1 MKLKRLYLLL
11 SLFVVGC
18 SINNSS
24 TSSDN
29 IASSNSISS
38 SSVTSSNV
46 SSNISSSSISSSS
59 SLSSSLNS
67 TSSSSSTSIELKEK
81 NIQQIKELGKNLNNG
96 ETLNEIIFKGMYVK
110 TISDNNDKL
119 MLFVDETG
127 YIYVRVNNWS
137 KYLDNRYYN
146 CYYEVNG
153 IISKI
158 NDNIELK
165 YVNLKNITDTPSNF
179 DYSSITENKQSLS
192 EVEEEF
198 NKITLNNKYNGVG
211 KIVTFEGTI
220 IATDRSDANQKVVVY
235 DGEKVLTIIDNK
247 KICESNSIGNKYIF
261 TGSLSVL
268 HGSPAIW
275 LLSSSYVSKT
285 NLELNNY
292 KEIVPSYFKK
302 WCGLSNHLNP
312 PAYNE
317 FFTLFK
323 VTGYVKYNTDFT
335 TKYDLGLV
343 DNENGTLSDQ
353 NVTGTIPGIFLMN
366 NLSLNKQNEINNSIF
381 FEHLNKKV
389 TVYVTLHQ
397 FETNNHGWKV
407 FPVDSTLSVIE

>member
-127 YIYVRVNNWS
+127 YIYVRVNNWTD
-137 KYLDNRYYN
+137 YLKNRYYN

-158 NDNIELK
+158 NNNIELK

-179 DYSSITENKQSLS
+179 DYSSITENKQSLG

-198 NKITLNNKYNGVG
+198 NKITLNNK
-211 KIVTFEGTI
+211 
-220 IATDRSDANQKVVVY
+220 
-235 DGEKVLTIIDNK
+235 
-247 KICESNSIGNKYIF
+247 
-261 TGSLSVL
+261 
-268 HGSPAIW
+268 
-275 LLSSSYVSKT
+275 
-285 NLELNNY
+285 
-292 KEIVPSYFKK
+292 
-302 WCGLSNHLNP
+302 
-312 PAYNE
+312 
-317 FFTLFK
+317 
-323 VTGYVKYNTDFT
+323 
-335 TKYDLGLV
+335 
-343 DNENGTLSDQ
+343 
-353 NVTGTIPGIFLMN
+353 
-366 NLSLNKQNEINNSIF
+366 
-381 FEHLNKKV
+381 
-389 TVYVTLHQ
+389 
-397 FETNNHGWKV
+397 
-407 FPVDSTLSVIE
+407 

>member
-1 MKLKRLYLLL
+1 MRLKRLYLLL

-24 TSSDN
+24 INSDN

-38 SSVTSSNV
+38 SNVTSSN
-46 SSNISSSSISSSS
+46 ISSSS
-59 SLSSSLNS
+59 SLSSSFNS
-67 TSSSSSTSIELKEK
+67 TSSSSSSSIELQEK
-81 NIQQIKELGKNLNNG
+81 NIKQIRELGKNLNNG

-110 TISDNNDKL
+110 TITDNNDKL

-127 YIYVRVNNWS
+127 YIYVRVNNWTD
-137 KYLDNRYYN
+137 YLKNRYYN

-158 NDNIELK
+158 NNNIELK

-198 NKITLNNKYNGVG
+198 NNITLNNKLNGVG

-247 KICESNSIGNKYIF
+247 KICESISIGN
-261 TGSLSVL
+261 
-268 HGSPAIW
+268 
-275 LLSSSYVSKT
+275 
-285 NLELNNY
+285 
-292 KEIVPSYFKK
+292 
-302 WCGLSNHLNP
+302 
-312 PAYNE
+312 
-317 FFTLFK
+317 
-323 VTGYVKYNTDFT
+323 
-335 TKYDLGLV
+335 
-343 DNENGTLSDQ
+343 
-353 NVTGTIPGIFLMN
+353 
-366 NLSLNKQNEINNSIF
+366 
-381 FEHLNKKV
+381 
-389 TVYVTLHQ
+389 
-397 FETNNHGWKV
+397 
-407 FPVDSTLSVIE
+407 

>member
-18 SINNSS
+18 SINNGS

-38 SSVTSSNV
+38 NNVTSSNIL
-46 SSNISSSSISSSS
+46 SISSSNVSSSS
-59 SLSSSLNS
+59 SLSSSSNS

-81 NIQQIKELGKNLNNG
+81 NIQQIKELGKDLNNG

-158 NDNIELK
+158 NNNIELK
-165 YVNLKNITDTPSNF
+165 YINLKNITDTPSNF

-198 NKITLNNKYNGVG
+198 NNITLNNKLNGVG
-211 KIVTFEGTI
+211 KIVTFEGII

-247 KICESNSIGNKYIF
+247 KICEANSIGNKYIF

-275 LLSSSYVSKT
+275 LLSSNYVSKT
-285 NLELNNY
+285 NLELNDY
-292 KEIVPSYFKK
+292 KEVVPSYFKK
-302 WCGLSNHLNP
+302 WYYLSNNQNA

-343 DNENGTLSDQ
+343 DDENGTLSDQ
-353 NVTGTIPGIFLMN
+353 NITRSIDGIFLMN

>member
-29 IASSNSISS
+29 IALSNSISS
-38 SSVTSSNV
+38 SNVTSSNV
-46 SSNISSSSISSSS
+46 SSSISPSNASSSS
-59 SLSSSLNS
+59 SLSSSLNN
-67 TSSSSSTSIELKEK
+67 TSSSSSTSIELQEK
-81 NIQQIKELGKNLNNG
+81 NIKQIKELGKNLNNG

-127 YIYVRVNNWS
+127 YIYVRVNNWTD
-137 KYLDNRYYN
+137 YLKNRYYN

-158 NDNIELK
+158 NNNIELK

-192 EVEEEF
+192 EVDEEF

-275 LLSSSYVSKT
+275 LLSSSYISKT

-292 KEIVPSYFKK
+292 KAVVPSYFKK
-302 WCGLSNHLNP
+302 WYYLSNNQNA

-343 DNENGTLSDQ
+343 DDENGTLSDQ
-353 NVTGTIPGIFLMN
+353 NMAI
-366 NLSLNKQNEINNSIF
+366 
-381 FEHLNKKV
+381 
-389 TVYVTLHQ
+389 
-397 FETNNHGWKV
+397 
-407 FPVDSTLSVIE
+407 

>member
-24 TSSDN
+24 ISSDN

-38 SSVTSSNV
+38 NNDTSSNV
-46 SSNISSSSISSSS
+46 LSISSSSASSSS
-59 SLSSSLNS
+59 SLSSSFNS
-67 TSSSSSTSIELKEK
+67 TSSSGSSSVELQEK
-81 NIQQIKELGKNLNNG
+81 NIKQIKELGKNLNNG
-96 ETLNEIIFKGMYVK
+96 ETLNKIVFKGMYVK
-110 TISDNNDKL
+110 TITDNNDKL

-127 YIYVRVNNWS
+127 YIYVRVNNWTD
-137 KYLDNRYYN
+137 YLKNRYYN

-158 NDNIELK
+158 NNNIELK

-198 NKITLNNKYNGVG
+198 NNITLNNKLNGVG

-292 KEIVPSYFKK
+292 KEVVPSYFKK
-302 WCGLSNHLNP
+302 WYYLSNNQNA

-343 DNENGTLSDQ
+343 DDENGTLSDQ
-353 NVTGTIPGIFLMN
+353 NITRSIDGIFLMN

>member
-24 TSSDN
+24 INSDN

-38 SSVTSSNV
+38 NNVTSSNV
-46 SSNISSSSISSSS
+46 SSISSSSASNSS
-59 SLSSSLNS
+59 SLSSSFNS
-67 TSSSSSTSIELKEK
+67 TSSSSSSSIELQEK
-81 NIQQIKELGKNLNNG
+81 NIKQIKELGKNLNNG

-110 TISDNNDKL
+110 TITDNNDKL
-119 MLFVDETG
+119 MLFVDDTG
-127 YIYVRVNNWS
+127 YIYVRVNNWTD
-137 KYLDNRYYN
+137 YLKNRYYN

-158 NDNIELK
+158 NNNIELK
-165 YVNLKNITDTPSNF
+165 YVNLKNITNTPSNF
-179 DYSSITENKQSLS
+179 DYSTITDNKQSLS

-198 NKITLNNKYNGVG
+198 NNITLNNKLNGVG

-247 KICESNSIGNKYIF
+247 KICEFNSIGNKYIF

-292 KEIVPSYFKK
+292 KEVVPSYFKK
-302 WCGLSNHLNP
+302 WYYLSNNQNA

-343 DNENGTLSDQ
+343 DDENGTLSDQ
-353 NVTGTIPGIFLMN
+353 NITKSIEGIFLMN

>member
-1 MKLKRLYLLL
+1 MSLKFKWFYEIKRLYLLL

-24 TSSDN
+24 TNSDN
-29 IASSNSISS
+29 IASSSPISL
-38 SSVTSSNV
+38 SNV
-46 SSNISSSSISSSS
+46 TNW
-59 SLSSSLNS
+59 
-67 TSSSSSTSIELKEK
+67 TDYLK
-81 NIQQIKELGKNLNNG
+81 
-96 ETLNEIIFKGMYVK
+96 
-110 TISDNNDKL
+110 
-119 MLFVDETG
+119 
-127 YIYVRVNNWS
+127 
-137 KYLDNRYYN
+137 NRYYN

-158 NDNIELK
+158 NNIELK
-165 YVNLKNITDTPSNF
+165 YENLKNITDTPSNF

-198 NKITLNNKYNGVG
+198 NNITLNNKLNGVG

-292 KEIVPSYFKK
+292 KEVVPSYFKK
-302 WCGLSNHLNP
+302 WYYLSNNQNA

-343 DNENGTLSDQ
+343 DDENGTLSDQ
-353 NVTGTIPGIFLMN
+353 NITRSIDGIFLMN

-407 FPVDSTLSVIE
+407 FPVDSTLNVIE

>member
-24 TSSDN
+24 ISSDN

-38 SSVTSSNV
+38 NNVTSSNV
-46 SSNISSSSISSSS
+46 LSISSSSASSSS
-59 SLSSSLNS
+59 SLSSSFNS
-67 TSSSSSTSIELKEK
+67 TSSSSSSSVELQEK
-81 NIQQIKELGKNLNNG
+81 NIKQIKELGKNLNNG
-96 ETLNEIIFKGMYVK
+96 EALNKIVFKGMYVK
-110 TISDNNDKL
+110 TITDNNDKL

-127 YIYVRVNNWS
+127 YIYVRVNNWTD
-137 KYLDNRYYN
+137 YLKNRYYN

-158 NDNIELK
+158 NNNIELK

-198 NKITLNNKYNGVG
+198 NNITLNNKLNGVG

-292 KEIVPSYFKK
+292 KEVVPSYFKK
-302 WCGLSNHLNP
+302 WYYLSNNQNA

-343 DNENGTLSDQ
+343 DDENGTLSDQ
-353 NVTGTIPGIFLMN
+353 NITRSIDGNFLMN
-366 NLSLNKQNEINNSIF
+366 NLSLNKQNEINDSIF

>member
-1 MKLKRLYLLL
+1 
-11 SLFVVGC
+11 
-18 SINNSS
+18 
-24 TSSDN
+24 
-29 IASSNSISS
+29 
-38 SSVTSSNV
+38 
-46 SSNISSSSISSSS
+46 
-59 SLSSSLNS
+59 
-67 TSSSSSTSIELKEK
+67 
-81 NIQQIKELGKNLNNG
+81 
-96 ETLNEIIFKGMYVK
+96 MYVK

-127 YIYVRVNNWS
+127 YIYVRVNNWTD
-137 KYLDNRYYN
+137 YLKNRYYN

-158 NDNIELK
+158 NNNIELK

-292 KEIVPSYFKK
+292 KAVVPSYFKK
-302 WCGLSNHLNP
+302 WYYLSNKQNA

-343 DNENGTLSDQ
+343 DDENGTLSDQ
-353 NVTGTIPGIFLMN
+353 NITRSIDGIFLMN